1 MNSAERAAGEFLL
14 ARFLRLSA
22 ALAATPRPA
31 QAGQLLVNRIGEV
44 LSCERA
50 VLATLSP
57 PQPCY
62 ASDDVKP
69 AQHSVLADA
78 IELALTDAGSD
89 HGPVR
94 FTLAEHGAQLRRRAS
109 DPPPTAAQTHNALQ
123 RMLAA
128 HGGSSILW
136 WPLPAR
142 DGGPARHAL
151 WLERHRGRHWSDEE
165 VLFAHRFGPLL
176 GALLPPAQRSTRRRA
191 RAMGA
196 VATGVLL
203 GAVAALPVPS
213 AVTAAAQ
220 VVAADPQHV
229 FSPLDG
235 VIGTLAVVPGQHVQ
249 AGDLL
254 LRMDTRVLEKAV
266 DEARQTVAVA
276 QAELARVRAASHY
289 DADARARLTVTQIE
303 LERAGLELDFQLAQL
318 GRAQLR
324 SEMAGQV
331 VLEDPDR
338 LPGAAVRMGERL
350 LSIADT
356 GKTQLR
362 IMVPLADFSLVDE
375 AAAVRVSLDRT
386 PLSAVAARVER
397 RGYAVQ
403 LSDDQVPSIRVD
415 AHWIEP
421 APDVFP
427 GARGTARINGKDV
440 ALIQH
445 LLRKPLQALRR
456 AWGL

>member
-22 ALAATPRPA
+22 ALAATANPA
-31 QAGQLLVNRIGEV
+31 KAGQLLVNRIGEV

-78 IELALTDAGSD
+78 IALALADAGSTQ
-89 HGPVR
+89 GPVR
-94 FTLAEHGAQLRRRAS
+94 FTLAEHGAHLLRRAS
-109 DPPPTAAQTHNALQ
+109 DPPSTAQTHDALQ
-123 RMLAA
+123 RMLGA

-142 DGGPARHAL
+142 DGGPPRHAL
-151 WLERHRGRHWSDEE
+151 WLERHHGRSWSDEE
-165 VLFAHRFGPLL
+165 VLFAHRFGPLVD
-176 GALLPPAQRSTRRRA
+176 ALLPLAQAPERRRA
-191 RAMGA
+191 RTLIT
-196 VATGVLL
+196 VAGGIVL
-203 GAVAALPVPS
+203 AALASVPLPS
-213 AVTAAAQ
+213 AVTAPVQ
-220 VVAADPQHV
+220 VVAAHPQHV
-229 FSPLDG
+229 FSALDG
-235 VIGTLAVVPGQHVQ
+235 VVSTLAVAPGQQVQ

-254 LRMDTRVLEKAV
+254 LRMDTRVLQKTV

-289 DADARARLTVTQIE
+289 DADARARLTVSQID
-303 LERAGLELDFQLAQL
+303 LERAELDLAFQLAQL
-318 GRAQLR
+318 ERAELR
-324 SEMAGQV
+324 SELAGQV
-331 VLEDPDR
+331 MLEDPDR

-356 GKTQLR
+356 RATRLR

-375 AAAVRVSLDRT
+375 SAPVRISLDRS
-386 PLSAVAARVER
+386 PLSAVDARVVR
-397 RGYAVQ
+397 RGYSVQ
-403 LSDDQVPSIRVD
+403 LSDDQLPSIEID

-427 GARGTARINGKDV
+427 GARGTARIRGQNMP
-440 ALIQH
+440 LIQQ
-445 LLRKPLQALRR
+445 LLRKPLQTLRR